1 MLMPKKLSSVKAKA
15 SKKLDFKPL
24 ETVKIFYLGKE
35 LEDQKSLA
43 AQNGS
48 WREQILASTW
58 GIQEKSDLSVKD
70 GHVFL
75 MEYCEERP
83 LLLSNAGMGARLC
96 TYYQK
101 CSPDD
106 QGGSLLRNT
115 NSSLGHV
122 ISLDPADKSPFLGDL
137 KPGCSQSSLETNMYR
152 APIFPYTVPLTDYLL
167 VRSSKGKLSL
177 RRVDKINVVGQ
188 QPLMEVL
195 APGSK
200 NLQTYMMNR
209 LLVHMCREFQAAER
223 RCLPPYI
230 RADELLSQF
239 PYLSEASF
247 RKKIKEYAILQK
259 GTNGLSILVC
269 AYESMQTGLYRL
281 KHLGITETHPTNISS
296 AMSRLP
302 DEAIALA
309 AASHIERELQITPWN
324 LSSNFVACTS
334 QGKENIERLEITGVG
349 DPSGRGLGFSYARTT
364 PKAPVSSTVVKKKA
378 TTARTGSTVTGTDAD
393 LRRLSMEAARE
404 VLLKFNVPEEV
415 IAKQTRWHR
424 IAMIRKLSSEQA
436 ASGVKVD
443 PTTISKYARGQR
455 MSFLQLQQQTR
466 EKCQE
471 IWDRQVQSLSAVNG
485 DENESDSEGNSDLDS
500 FAGDLENLLDAE
512 ECEEGEEG
520 TNDFKR
526 DKADGVKGLKMRRHP
541 TLAQAE
547 EEIEDEAAEA
557 AELCR
562 LLMDGEISN

>member
-1 MLMPKKLSSVKAKA
+1 
-15 SKKLDFKPL
+15 
-24 ETVKIFYLGKE
+24 
-35 LEDQKSLA
+35 
-43 AQNGS
+43 
-48 WREQILASTW
+48 
-58 GIQEKSDLSVKD
+58 
-70 GHVFL
+70 
-75 MEYCEERP
+75 
-83 LLLSNAGMGARLC
+83 
-96 TYYQK
+96 
-101 CSPDD
+101 
-106 QGGSLLRNT
+106 
-115 NSSLGHV
+115 
-122 ISLDPADKSPFLGDL
+122 
-137 KPGCSQSSLETNMYR
+137 MYR
-152 APIFPYTVPLTDYLL
+152 APIFPHTMPLTDYLL

-177 RRVDKINVVGQ
+177 RRIDKINVVGQ
-188 QPLMEVL
+188 QEPLMEVL

-209 LLVHMCREFQAAER
+209 LLVHKCREFQAAEKR
-223 RCLPPYI
+223 RLPPYI
-230 RADELLSQF
+230 CADELVSQF

-259 GTNGLSILVC
+259 GTNGLSILVKKRNFRMWSEDELRKMLTPELVC
-269 AYESMQTGLYRL
+269 AYESMQAGLYRL
-281 KHLGITETHPTNISS
+281 KHLGITETHPTKISS

-349 DPSGRGLGFSYARTT
+349 DPSGCGLGLSYARAT
-364 PKAPVSSTVVKKKA
+364 PKTPVSSTVVKKKA

-415 IAKQTRWHR
+415 IAKQTSY
-424 IAMIRKLSSEQA
+424 SSRPGR
-436 ASGVKVD
+436 S
-443 PTTISKYARGQR
+443 ARRFGIDK
-455 MSFLQLQQQTR
+455 F
-466 EKCQE
+466 
-471 IWDRQVQSLSAVNG
+471 SLSAVNG

-512 ECEEGEEG
+512 ECEEGEDG

-526 DKADGVKGLKMRRHP
+526 DKADGVKGLKMRRNP

-547 EEIEDEAAEA
+547 EEIEDEAADA